1 MSDNINVEGLSNL
14 KLARK
19 RSGLSQK
26 ELSLLLGVPKRT
38 IENYESGVR
47 VPPDYVMD
55 LLIEQI
61 NKMANKNEKFYD
73 KTHGVYS
80 LLEIHNM
87 SNLYFSKLNLNQVI
101 LIDDYA
107 LGMAKVNSSI
117 NFLLIGK
124 NYINEQKIKDD
135 LEKIFH
141 KNINIEWKNNS
152 ENKLEINSQIERR
165 GLIIYSK

>member
-61 NKMANKNEKFYD
+61 NKMANKNDKFYD

-87 SNLYFSKLNLNQVI
+87 SNLYFSKLDLNQVI

>member
-152 ENKLEINSQIERR
+152 VNKLEINSQIERR

>member
-61 NKMANKNEKFYD
+61 NKMANKNDKFYD

-87 SNLYFSKLNLNQVI
+87 SNLYFSKLDLNQVI

-107 LGMAKVNSSI
+107 LGMAKVNSPI

-124 NYINEQKIKDD
+124 KCINEQKIKDD

-152 ENKLEINSQIERR
+152 VNKLEINSQIERR

>member
-61 NKMANKNEKFYD
+61 NKMANKNDKFYD

-87 SNLYFSKLNLNQVI
+87 SNFYFSKLDLNQVI
-101 LIDDYA
+101 LINDYA
-107 LGMAKVNSSI
+107 LRIEKVNSSI
-117 NFLLIGK
+117 NFLLIEK

-152 ENKLEINSQIERR
+152 VNKLEINSQIERR
-165 GLIIYSK
+165 VLIIY

>member
-55 LLIEQI
+55 LLIEQV
-61 NKMANKNEKFYD
+61 NKMANKNDKFYD

-87 SNLYFSKLNLNQVI
+87 SNLYFSKLDLNQVI

>member
-61 NKMANKNEKFYD
+61 NKMANKNDKFYD

-87 SNLYFSKLNLNQVI
+87 SNLYFSKLDLNQVV

-117 NFLLIGK
+117 NFLLKEK
-124 NYINEQKIKDD
+124 NYINVQKIKDD

>member
-61 NKMANKNEKFYD
+61 NKMANKNDKFYD

-87 SNLYFSKLNLNQVI
+87 SNLYFSKLDLNQVI

-107 LGMAKVNSSI
+107 LGMAKVNSPI

-152 ENKLEINSQIERR
+152 VNKLEINTQIERR

>member
-1 MSDNINVEGLSNL
+1 MSDNIKVEGLSNL

-61 NKMANKNEKFYD
+61 NKMANKNDKFYD

-87 SNLYFSKLNLNQVI
+87 SNFYFSKLDLNQVI

-107 LGMAKVNSSI
+107 LGMAKVNSPI

-124 NYINEQKIKDD
+124 NHINEKKIRGGCLQRFRQK
-135 LEKIFH
+135 H
-141 KNINIEWKNNS
+141 
-152 ENKLEINSQIERR
+152 QIER
-165 GLIIYSK
+165 